1 MIISRVAANKGL
13 FLFGGCIVGVLVGHV
28 VIRLIYRCE
37 LKTILDGKL
46 AGIFSIAAAVLILA
60 GFQFDW
66 AGYDRWIPEKGNIAA
81 VSVTMEDDYTAF
93 GYYQGES
100 FGSDDI
106 MYEAFDDRMLRRM
119 NSTEEKTIDA
129 AIRMQ
134 KRWQDA
140 GMPGSFREEEAQT
153 EISAEEIN
161 PKEEKRY
168 VRWVVCYTICL
179 LYTSPSPR
187 DS

>member
-1 MIISRVAANKGL
+1 MLNHIWYRDEGRLCSYKNAGGWGRAVGVECILLLACAAAAGLFAFWLYRRRKTESYEHAIAFAPLKGYFGGCDGSALWHCCWHDHFRVAANKGL

-93 GYYQGES
+93 WLLSG
-100 FGSDDI
+100 
-106 MYEAFDDRMLRRM
+106 RKLRLR
-119 NSTEEKTIDA
+119 
-129 AIRMQ
+129 
-134 KRWQDA
+134 
-140 GMPGSFREEEAQT
+140 
-153 EISAEEIN
+153 
-161 PKEEKRY
+161 
-168 VRWVVCYTICL
+168 
-179 LYTSPSPR
+179 
-187 DS
+187 

>member
-1 MIISRVAANKGL
+1 
-13 FLFGGCIVGVLVGHV
+13 
-28 VIRLIYRCE
+28 
-37 LKTILDGKL
+37 
-46 AGIFSIAAAVLILA
+46 
-60 GFQFDW
+60 
-66 AGYDRWIPEKGNIAA
+66 
-81 VSVTMEDDYTAF
+81 MEDDYTAF

-168 VRWVVCYTICL
+168 VRWVSAIPWRAAERYTVAFWLIQTKTIL
-179 LYTSPSPR
+179 KLIL
-187 DS
+187 

>member
-1 MIISRVAANKGL
+1 MGVECILLLAVPAAAGLFAFWLYRRRKTESYEHAIAFAPLKGILEAAMAVPFGIAVGMIISRVAANKGL

-100 FGSDDI
+100 FAPMTLCMRLSMIGCSD
-106 MYEAFDDRMLRRM
+106 
-119 NSTEEKTIDA
+119 
-129 AIRMQ
+129 
-134 KRWQDA
+134 
-140 GMPGSFREEEAQT
+140 G
-153 EISAEEIN
+153 
-161 PKEEKRY
+161 
-168 VRWVVCYTICL
+168 
-179 LYTSPSPR
+179 
-187 DS
+187 